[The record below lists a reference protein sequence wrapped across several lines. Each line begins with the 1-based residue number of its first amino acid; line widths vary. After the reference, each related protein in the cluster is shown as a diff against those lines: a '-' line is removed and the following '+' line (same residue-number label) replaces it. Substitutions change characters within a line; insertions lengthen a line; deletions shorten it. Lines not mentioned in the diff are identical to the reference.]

1 MKRKNKKEIRVL
13 DVIKKFLDDNE
24 TTFFQPIIDKVTRAT
39 SPKNQAKATIRLP
52 KHICDIDTRD
62 IRKWEILCIA
72 IPNEKVI
79 KYFEDNE

>member
-1 MKRKNKKEIRVL
+1 MENKKEIRVL

-39 SPKNQAKATIRLP
+39 SPKQPAKATIRLP
-52 KHICDIDTRD
+52 THICNVDTRD

-72 IPNEKVI
+72 IPKEKVL
-79 KYFEDNE
+79 KFMEE